1 MRIMKIILLV
11 VLLGFSSFATANTL
25 ESQFQRRFFSQ
36 KEKIVTLK
44 PKDFSSTLK
53 SLRSLGF
60 DVAGVNLDNATIDV
74 IVSNQDL
81 VALRSLKDL
90 QVTKDVDVSR
100 AAPDEQYFNYQELTE
115 TLKAIQTEHSDI
127 IKLVSIGKSVEGRDI
142 WAVKLSD
149 NVESTESDEPV
160 VFFNSMHHAREVMT
174 TEIAVDM
181 IQELTNKFE
190 TDTEIG
196 NFVNQLEIWVVP
208 MVNPDGNN
216 KVWTSNNMWR
226 KNTGRRFGVDINRNY
241 PFKWGQCDGSS
252 GSVFQDDYRGPSAA
266 SEPET
271 KAMMALVSSIKPV
284 MSISYHSYS
293 ELVLYPYS
301 CDGERTEDHELF
313 KSMGNELA
321 RKLPKDGASGFYKPG
336 TPWEILYG
344 VDGGDIDW
352 MYQEHGTLPFVI
364 EVSSSN
370 QGFQPKY
377 GQWRDKTVQKMRASW
392 SWMLQRALSSGIKG
406 KINQYNPKIHGE
418 TTVQLKSLA
427 TGKVARRQ
435 NLNLEGTFHLVAE
448 PGMYQLDVITKLGRQ
463 ASENL
468 TIGSELAGIQLDL
481 DSR

>member
-1 MRIMKIILLV
+1 MRIIIFIA
-11 VLLGFSSFATANTL
+11 LLGYCSIASANTL
-25 ESQFQRRFFSQ
+25 ESKFQRRFFSQ

-44 PKDFSSTLK
+44 PKDFRATLK
-53 SLRSLGF
+53 SLRTLGF
-60 DVAGVNLDNATIDV
+60 DVAGVNLDDATIDV

-81 VALRSLKDL
+81 VALKSLKDL
-90 QVTKDVDVSR
+90 DVTRDLDINR

-115 TLKAIQTEHSDI
+115 SLKSIQSQHSDI
-127 IKLVSIGKSVEGRDI
+127 MKLVSIGKSVEGRDI

-149 NVESTESDEPV
+149 NVELKESDEPV

-181 IQELTNKFE
+181 IQELTKKFE
-190 TDTEIG
+190 TDIDVG
-196 NFVNQLEIWVVP
+196 NFISQLEIWVVP

-216 KVWTSNNMWR
+216 RVWTSNNMWR
-226 KNTGRRFGVDINRNY
+226 KNTGSRFGVDINRNY

-271 KAMMALVSSIKPV
+271 RAMMGLVSSIKPV

-313 KSMGNELA
+313 ISMGHELA
-321 RKLPKDGASGFYKPG
+321 QKLPKDGASGFYKPG

-377 GQWRDKTVQKMRASW
+377 AQWRDKTVQKMRASW
-392 SWMLQRALSSGIKG
+392 TWMLQRALSSGVKG
-406 KINQYNPKIHGE
+406 RVGQYVPKTHGDAM
-418 TTVQLKSLA
+418 VQLKSLA

-435 NLNLEGTFHLVAE
+435 NLNLDGTFHLVVE
-448 PGMYQLDVITKLGRQ
+448 PGMYQLEVITKLGSQ
-463 ASENL
+463 DNENI
-468 TIGSELAGIQLDL
+468 TVGSSLVGVQLDL
-481 DSR
+481 KSL